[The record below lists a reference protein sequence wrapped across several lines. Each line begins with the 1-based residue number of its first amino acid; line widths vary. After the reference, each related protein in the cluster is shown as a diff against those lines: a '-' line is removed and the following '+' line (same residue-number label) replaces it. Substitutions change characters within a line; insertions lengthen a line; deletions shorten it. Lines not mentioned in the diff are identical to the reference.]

1 MAELCELFG
10 VTKEDFMESVKEVAE
25 ELKEDETYN

>member
-10 VTKEDFMESVKEVAE
+10 VTEEDFMESVKNTAE